1 MLAPIIEAEQ
11 LSQELGDPSL
21 LIIDCSS
28 EANFLDAHIPGAV
41 HIKPSDLQCGIKP
54 AVGKLPSQEQLSKL
68 FSGVGLSPDKH
79 VIAYDDEGGG
89 WAGRLIWTLEVLGHK
104 QWSYLNGGRIAW
116 LAENRP
122 TESGAVQAQASDY
135 RASISQQYIAECDTV
150 MQGLEQPDF
159 AVWDARSAEE
169 YRGEKV
175 LAQRGGHIPGAV
187 HLDWLDL
194 MDPSNDHRLKPL
206 AELEQQL
213 AELGLGKDKTIA
225 THCQSH
231 HRSGLSWLVMKL
243 LNYPSILAYHGSWS
257 EWGNRDDT
265 PIEQTH

>member
-1 MLAPIIEAEQ
+1 MTVLAPIIEPEHLQQA
-11 LSQELGDPSL
+11 LGNTSL

-28 EANFLDAHIPGAV
+28 EANFLEAHIPGAV
-41 HIKPSDLQCGIKP
+41 HIKPSALQCGLKP
-54 AVGKLPSQEQLSKL
+54 AVGKLPSQEQLTEL
-68 FSGVGLSPDKH
+68 FSGIGLSADHH
-79 VIAYDDEGGG
+79 VVAYDDEGGG
-89 WAGRLIWTLEVLGHK
+89 WAGRLIWTLEVLGHSK
-104 QWSYLNGGRIAW
+104 WSYLNGGRIAW
-116 LAENRP
+116 IAENRP
-122 TESGAVQAQASDY
+122 TESGPVIAQASDY
-135 RASISQQYIAECDTV
+135 RANISRHYIAECDTV
-150 MQGLEQPDF
+150 LEGLQQNDF

-175 LAQRGGHIPGAV
+175 LAQRGGHIPGAI

-194 MDPSNDHRLKPL
+194 MDPSNDYRLKPL

-213 AELGLGKDKTIA
+213 IELGLGKDKTIA

-243 LNYPSILAYHGSWS
+243 LNYPNILGYHGSWS

-265 PIEQTH
+265 PIE